1 MTPEQIFH
9 PRTTFHNSS
18 PFVWESVFC
27 VSNIF
32 THVFDG
38 LKVCLLPWQL
48 HNINPLNH
56 GAARSVCLESLSC
69 WNIYDG
75 IPLWNNETWPFHVF
89 VFILHHDPC
98 YVQKQAQHNSIS
110 KSPSSQCIQQCALCL
125 HSGWWFDLCCL
136 KLSIYVP
143 FIRLIIWIC
152 VTIHLNKIDCYC
164 CVISLKQIPDP
175 IQVIL
180 IDFITETYEGIL
192 VSSVTFDGRSPLHK
206 TSTIKALNWPTYR
219 PLLVC
224 LAFV

>member
-1 MTPEQIFH
+1 M
-9 PRTTFHNSS
+9 
-18 PFVWESVFC
+18 
-27 VSNIF
+27 
-32 THVFDG
+32 
-38 LKVCLLPWQL
+38 
-48 HNINPLNH
+48 
-56 GAARSVCLESLSC
+56 CLESLSC

-98 YVQKQAQHNSIS
+98 YVQKQAQHNSMS

-180 IDFITETYEGIL
+180 IDFITETHTREFWFQ
-192 VSSVTFDGRSPLHK
+192 VSPLTAGHPYIRLQLSK
-206 TSTIKALNWPTYR
+206 HSTGQHIGHCW
-219 PLLVC
+219 
-224 LAFV
+224 FV